1 MKTESKI
8 VVPSLSSSFAHFI
21 FGLDV
26 GLLVLVAYF
35 FLPENLLGFGTRIEL
50 LNPLT
55 LMLAVPTLFS
65 AGAMGLAW
73 WRPLR
78 FLQSR
83 GVVAALVGVLTVFG
97 LLVLAAGVFLFFVLS
112 RVLTGC

>member
-1 MKTESKI
+1 MKTESQNA
-8 VVPSLSSSFAHFI
+8 VPSLSTSFAHFVL
-21 FGLDV
+21 GLDV
-26 GLLVLVAYF
+26 GLVILVAYF
-35 FLPENLLGFGTRIEL
+35 FLPESVLGFEIPIHRFS
-50 LNPLT
+50 PLT
-55 LMLAVPTLFS
+55 LIWAIPVVFS

-83 GVVAALVGVLTVFG
+83 RVVAALVGVLTVFG
-97 LLVLAAGVFLFFVLS
+97 LLILAAGAFLFFVLS